1 VKLGGKAPGPMP
13 KDGRAY
19 VVIGGKWVEVAHDGA
34 DGVPPRLDLPDKK
47 GKTRA
52 PLR

>member
-13 KDGRAY
+13 EDGRAY

-47 GKTRA
+47 GKARA